1 MAPTSTPTLGS
12 LRSAHNRLT
21 RFLINCSKTAAL
33 LLLLGSTAL
42 AYGQWTMITKPATAP
57 TSLNTMLLT
66 PDGAVMILSGDD
78 NKRWVK
84 LSPDRTGS
92 YANGKF
98 KDLREMSIGRRFFDS
113 EVLPDGR
120 IWVLGGEYSGP
131 YLTRTDIPSGEIYDP
146 VANSW
151 SPITPYPDQ
160 PDCFKALDSVAADV
174 TLSSGSMKVDGI
186 FSTYRMQAGWPVT
199 GTGIPAGS
207 TIVSVDSDKRVT
219 ISNAATTT
227 GLSTRVLFGPGPVS
241 SCYGAVPS
249 ILLPGGKKIL
259 AGNLFNRNTN
269 IYSVDTDSWSAGA
282 PKVWTDSSDEESWAK
297 FPDEKVLTYDISVSN
312 YFAVN
317 GNPALGGYAELYDP
331 ATNTWTDVSTGDGK
345 ANGFLPILSSDA
357 LGSEL
362 GAMLRLHDGKML
374 QIGGNQHNGLYD
386 VSTNTWSA
394 GPDTKADLTGP
405 GGTITNANFGS
416 DDAPAAILPNGHV
429 ITVADAGPNPITLT
443 GTANTGSYTVAF
455 ATTAGLQAGWP
466 ATGTGFP
473 NTSIASVDSNTQVTL
488 NDAAT
493 VTGTVT
499 LTFGGTFSSPA
510 MLFEYDPKG
519 STVTPLASPA
529 GSILSNGAAY
539 TNRMLILPTGELLL
553 NDSTNLFVY
562 TPTGSAPAN
571 LIPVVDTVTYQGAG
585 VFLLS
590 GKKLNGQSAGSNYGD
605 DVSTDENFPIVRLVD
620 AAGKVFYCTTSNWSN
635 TRVGD
640 GPGTVNFTLDPNIT
654 IGNYILYESGAG
666 LTSVGFPITITSAEV
681 SGQ

>member
-1 MAPTSTPTLGS
+1 MSQRNQLRFAVICLTVALFLMPTPSFS
-12 LRSAHNRLT
+12 
-21 RFLINCSKTAAL
+21 
-33 LLLLGSTAL
+33 
-42 AYGQWTMITKPATAP
+42 QWTMITKPATAP

-84 LSPDRTGS
+84 LSPDKTGS

-98 KDLREMSIGRRFFDS
+98 KDLKEMSIGRRFFDS

-120 IWVLGGEYSGP
+120 IWVLGGEYTGP
-131 YLTRTDIPSGEIYDP
+131 YLTRTDISSGEIYDP

-174 TLSSGSMKVDGI
+174 TLESGKPAVKDI
-186 FSTYRMQAGWPVT
+186 FSTYRMQAGWPVS

-207 TIVSVDSDKRVT
+207 TIVSVDSDKKVT
-219 ISNAATTT
+219 ISNAATIT
-227 GLSTRVLFGPGPVS
+227 GPSTKVLFGPGPVS

-249 ILLPGGKKIL
+249 ILLPGGKKVL
-259 AGNLFNRNTN
+259 AGNLFNFSTN
-269 IYSVDTDSWSAGA
+269 IYSIDTDSWAKGTN
-282 PKVWTDSSDEESWAK
+282 KHWTDPSDEESWAK
-297 FPDEKVLTYDISVSN
+297 FPDEKVLTYDVSVSN
-312 YFAVN
+312 YFATN

-331 ATNTWTDVSTGDGK
+331 ANMTWTDVSTGDGS
-345 ANGFLPILSSDA
+345 ANGFLPFLSSDA

-362 GAMLRLHDGKML
+362 GAMIRLQDGKML

-443 GTANTGSYTVAF
+443 GTATIGSYTLTF
-455 ATTAGLQAGWP
+455 TPPATAAGLQVGWP

-473 NTSIASVDSNTQVTL
+473 NTSIASVDSSSQVTL
-488 NDAAT
+488 NDPAT
-493 VTGTVT
+493 STSAT

-519 STVTPLASPA
+519 ATVTPIPSPT

-562 TPTGSAPAN
+562 TPTGTAAAN
-571 LIPVVDTVTYQGAG
+571 LIPVVDTVTYSGAG
-585 VFLLS
+585 VFKLS

-605 DVSTDENFPIVRLVD
+605 DVSTDENFPIVRLVNAKGD
-620 AAGKVFYCTTSNWSN
+620 VFYCTTSNWSS

-640 GPGTVNFTLDPNIT
+640 GPVDVNFTLDPKIT
-654 IGNYILYESGAG
+654 IGDYSLYESGAG
-666 LTSVGFPITITSAEV
+666 LTSAAFPITITSAEV